1 MSSIPP
7 KPDAV
12 ADEQI
17 EAAHLREEVARL
29 QAENR
34 ELSAKAWLLEQQ
46 ISEIGPENARL
57 HKAHVAALTE
67 IARLKAPKQKGRRGR
82 PRKDVIGTYEEHL
95 VRTTLE
101 VVARSM
107 WNGGKQLTERQ
118 AAVIA
123 DKTLREAA
131 AELQKAGIPGAFD
144 GLSASYPADE
154 ESIYNAF
161 RRGKRAAGL
170 ARRRQTRK

>member
-1 MSSIPP
+1 MSTN
-7 KPDAV
+7 A
-12 ADEQI
+12 AGQLI
-17 EAAHLREEVARL
+17 ENAHLRSEVARL
-29 QAENR
+29 QAEND
-34 ELSAKAWLLEQQ
+34 ELRAEAELLRRD
-46 ISEIGPENARL
+46 ISVLGPENARL

-67 IARLKAPKQKGRRGR
+67 IARLKTPKQKGRRGR
-82 PRKDVIGTYEEHL
+82 PRKDVSGTYEEHL
-95 VRTTLE
+95 VRATLE

-144 GLSASYPADE
+144 GLSANYPADE

-161 RRGKRAAGL
+161 RRGKRVAGL
-170 ARRRQTRK
+170 ARRSQTKK